1 MFLRN
6 PRSETNTEDLV
17 SKFFE
22 DFDPEVDLVGL
33 LLFSNPNTKYNQQR
47 TRPLTTMQ
55 YNNIDK
61 DLIYWTVADCGIHC
75 YSD

>member
-22 DFDPEVDLVGL
+22 DFDPEVDLVSFAYFMDL
-33 LLFSNPNTKYNQQR
+33 TKAKFAVLGSR
-47 TRPLTTMQ
+47 
-55 YNNIDK
+55 NNENNRD
-61 DLIYWTVADCGIHC
+61 IYG
-75 YSD
+75 